1 MSKKKKNVKKEE
13 VVIRE
18 EDVIMDPDMAVELS
32 EATEDSETTNSQ
44 TEEEELG
51 IDLTTK
57 HQEYKK
63 HALKHDD
70 IFKGKKQVKK
80 ENEEEEE
87 EDNYNERIA
96 IDPGLNIY
104 EEQQNNAD
112 YHRLNRLKEEVK
124 KILETETDLDFSKN
138 RRKPGPSDFNQYYS
152 IIKNSLDT
160 TVYSNVEIFVELS
173 YYFSDNLYNMF
184 KMLNQKDGAEI
195 IKELREYMKV
205 NKKLKDVDFL

>member
-1 MSKKKKNVKKEE
+1 MGKKKKTVEKEKVE
-13 VVIRE
+13 PLNIE
-18 EDVIMDPDMAVELS
+18 ESSMDVDMAIELS
-32 EATEDSETTNSQ
+32 EVGSTESESPS
-44 TEEEELG
+44 EEEELG

-70 IFKGKKQVKK
+70 IFKGKKHVKK
-80 ENEEEEE
+80 EDEEEEE
-87 EDNYNERIA
+87 DDNYNERIA

-124 KILETETDLDFSKN
+124 KILETETDLDFTKN